1 MGSGRSGGAQ
11 IRGPDLRFP
20 GRRRPRPPALAGP
33 RGLPSTAPPTAAA
46 TSGEK
51 LVSGLKVAVELRPKF
66 APGPPAR
73 APGPAPAHL

>member
-1 MGSGRSGGAQ
+1 MGSGQSGGAQ
-11 IRGPDLRFP
+11 IRGPDLQFP
-20 GRRRPRPPALAGP
+20 ERRRPRPPARSGP
-33 RGLPSTAPPTAAA
+33 RGLPSTAPPADA

-66 APGPPAR
+66 APRPPAR